1 MFLTKCKMAGL
12 SALTAGVLVAGA
24 FGLSAQAPTP
34 KRAAN
39 ADGDIYFVRVSR
51 AERIAEL
58 AREAQRRQEA
68 GDAEGAARALRQIED
83 AAHEWRERLRQGDVG
98 TRERGQVEDLQR
110 RLADLTRER
119 DRERAAL
126 ADREKVLADL
136 QARLMDQEYKRA
148 TKATDELLKKAA
160 DELSKQS
167 QGPENA
173 QSRRPGAT
181 TPASPAGQPGPD
193 METRL
198 REVERKIDR
207 ILQALEARPV
217 RPPEPKREQPGGGLP
232 K

>member
-34 KRAAN
+34 KRAAD

-98 TRERGQVEDLQR
+98 TRERGQVEDPQR
-110 RLADLTRER
+110 RLEALTRER
-119 DRERAAL
+119 ERARAAL
-126 ADREKVLADL
+126 TDADRDIATLRDRAVAAERALEA
-136 QARLMDQEYKRA
+136 ARARV
-148 TKATDELLKKAA
+148 
-160 DELSKQS
+160 
-167 QGPENA
+167 G
-173 QSRRPGAT
+173 RPGAANLFN
-181 TPASPAGQPGPD
+181 PSEPGPD
-193 METRL
+193 VETRL
-198 REVERKIDR
+198 RDVERKIDR